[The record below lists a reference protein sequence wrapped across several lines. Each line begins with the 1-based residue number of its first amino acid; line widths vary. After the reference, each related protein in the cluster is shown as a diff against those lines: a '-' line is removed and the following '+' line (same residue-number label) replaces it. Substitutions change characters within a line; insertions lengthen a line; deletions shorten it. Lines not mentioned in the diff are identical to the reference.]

1 MTGRLTATA
10 RWGAALLVA
19 GLLAGCGS
27 QGSSGEASGVTVA
40 GQVKAA
46 VDGYTANHGLTFG
59 SSAAMTEYLDAAVAG
74 ARVVDGNTKPDAA
87 KRSDAQVAVLVSG
100 GPMFA
105 FGVYDSTAHD
115 GQGVCHY
122 ASTYGAGVGRWA
134 YATGTVGVRC
144 GGVRHGS
151 SELNTLAW
159 STDAPAWARGGAQP
173 APAPAPGA
181 SPSSSERGER
191 QITQGARGPSALLSA
206 SRATDN
212 P

>member
-1 MTGRLTATA
+1 MTGRLTTAA
-10 RWGAALLVA
+10 RWAAALLTA
-19 GLLAGCGS
+19 GLLAGCSS
-27 QGSSGEASGVTVA
+27 QGSSGQAEGVTVA

-46 VDGYTANHGLTFG
+46 VDGYTANHGLAFG
-59 SSAAMTEYLDAAVAG
+59 SSAAMTEYLASAVAG
-74 ARVVDGNTKPDAA
+74 AKVVDGNTKPDAA

-105 FGVYDSTAHD
+105 FGVYDATAHD

-134 YATGTVGVRC
+134 YATGTVGVPC

-159 STDAPAWARGGAQP
+159 STDAPAWARGGARQVTH
-173 APAPAPGA
+173 GA
-181 SPSSSERGER
+181 L
-191 QITQGARGPSALLSA
+191 GPSALLSA
-206 SRATDN
+206 PRATEN